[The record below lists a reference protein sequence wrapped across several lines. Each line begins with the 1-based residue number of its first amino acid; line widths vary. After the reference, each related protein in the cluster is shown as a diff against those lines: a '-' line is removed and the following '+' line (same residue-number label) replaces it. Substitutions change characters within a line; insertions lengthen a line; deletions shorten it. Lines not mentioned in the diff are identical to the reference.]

1 MGATSEARSALGP
14 GMGALLSPESETAS
28 STPRVRDSEA
38 ESDWE
43 MVREAEKGDDSDRKR
58 W

>member
-1 MGATSEARSALGP
+1 
-14 GMGALLSPESETAS
+14 MGALLSPESETAS

-38 ESDWE
+38 ESDRDWE
-43 MVREAEKGDDSDRKR
+43 MVREAEKGYDSDRKR